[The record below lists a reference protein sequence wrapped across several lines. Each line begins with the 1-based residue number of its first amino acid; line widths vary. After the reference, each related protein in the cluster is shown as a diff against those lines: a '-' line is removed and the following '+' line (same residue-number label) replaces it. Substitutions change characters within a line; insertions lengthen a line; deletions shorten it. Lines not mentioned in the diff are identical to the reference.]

1 MQTVKKIVIT
11 GGPCAGKTNVL
22 GYIPSAAARCGY
34 TVLTVPETATEFIS
48 GGVAPWTCGTNF
60 EYQQC
65 QMRLQLKKEELFLR
79 AARTMPKEKILI
91 VCDRGLLDNKAYMT
105 EAEFAAILDELGMTE
120 QEAVGSYDAVF
131 HLETAAKR
139 CDEYTISNN
148 VARIESPDQAI
159 ALDDAILDCWK
170 AHPYRQIM
178 ISRTSFDEKMEDVAE
193 AIYEFLSRS

>member
-11 GGPCAGKTNVL
+11 GGPCAGKTNL
-22 GYIPSAAARCGY
+22 LSYIPPVAAKCGY
-34 TVLTVPETATEFIS
+34 TALTVPETATELIS

-65 QMRLQLKKEELFLR
+65 QLRLQLKKEELFLR

-105 EAEFAAILDELGMTE
+105 DSEFKAILAELNLTEDE
-120 QEAVGSYDAVF
+120 AISAYDAVF

-139 CDEYTISNN
+139 CDEYTVSNN
-148 VARIESPDQAI
+148 VARIESPETAI
-159 ALDDAILDCWK
+159 KLDDAVMECWEK
-170 AHPYRQIM
+170 HPRRRII
-178 ISRTSFDEKMEDVAE
+178 ISRPSLEEKMQDAS
-193 AIYEFLSRS
+193 ALISEFLLEN